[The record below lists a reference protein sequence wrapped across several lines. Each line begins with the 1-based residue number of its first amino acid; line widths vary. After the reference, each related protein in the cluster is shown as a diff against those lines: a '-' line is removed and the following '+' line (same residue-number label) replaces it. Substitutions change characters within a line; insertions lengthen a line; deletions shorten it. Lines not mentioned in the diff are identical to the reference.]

1 MNLST
6 WLAATRHRT
15 RTLSR
20 HRLLALWSAGSEAG
34 EGRRLAPRLRP
45 LACAGL
51 GLSFGLIIALFAF
64 GTVQWQ
70 LRQDQTALLHA
81 AQGALTQAFQEV
93 NTELS
98 QLDTQSHSIRLPNI
112 DPAGEP
118 NCNIELREHLARASI
133 QSLLV
138 REFMTQDSGGQTCS
152 AFGLIAPFWSAGALT
167 TGAVQLLPAQ
177 KLRAGIVMARA
188 DATAP
193 GNTRLA
199 YIEPRQLTDR
209 LPAQAHA
216 MGIRMLDPQGKLLAF
231 LGEAGTAQSTQTVAL
246 QLDDWPVT
254 LETRIG
260 EQAWLHTLKPQALG
274 WIGLWALLSGL
285 AVRRVNLRLRAQASR
300 AVKLQ
305 RALRKRR
312 FAPVVQPIVDAQ
324 SGACLG
330 VEVLM
335 RWKHPQR
342 GLVPPAEFID
352 YAERSGLIV
361 PMSDLLMRQAHH
373 QLAQVAIAHPH
384 LYFSF
389 NVTPAQLRTPGFAQ
403 TLLEIFDGQPIGPQR
418 VVIELTER
426 DLVDDQVRDE
436 LTRIRALGF
445 RIAIDDFGTGQS
457 SLALLQ
463 DLSLDLLKIDRAF
476 VMTIS
481 ENPHGQPV
489 LDAIIHMAQR
499 LHLKMIGEGIETEQQ
514 QAYLH
519 AAGVQALQGYRF
531 SRPLPPSDFEVW
543 LEPGVSDRRSA
554 SALAHEQAQLVE
566 VMHQLDAARARLQ
579 KHQWYRFRRYTQ
591 VMVGSELIDWM
602 VRERACTRAQAL
614 RLGQQL
620 VARGWL
626 AHVASE
632 HDFEDAFLFYRLIPL
647 SAMSETMQSHRIN
660 PAHPAQWLGWLQ
672 GPHGIRPG
680 TCNKG
685 LLQYRD
691 AVSGRS
697 IVKALMRTGAMSQA
711 DAVAAGIHLMRTGH
725 LRHVFDEQGF
735 MDSPS
740 EHYHFAR

>member
-1 MNLST
+1 LGIG
-6 WLAATRHRT
+6 
-15 RTLSR
+15 
-20 HRLLALWSAGSEAG
+20 LL
-34 EGRRLAPRLRP
+34 
-45 LACAGL
+45 
-51 GLSFGLIIALFAF
+51 IALCAF

-70 LRQDQTALLHA
+70 LRQHQHALLQA
-81 AQGALTQAFQEV
+81 AQSALAQAFQEV
-93 NTELS
+93 SAELS
-98 QLDTQSHSIRLPNI
+98 QLD
-112 DPAGEP
+112 PAIPLDCDGA
-118 NCNIELREHLARASI
+118 LRDHLARASI

-138 REFMTQDSGGQTCS
+138 REFMTQDRALGQACS
-152 AFGLIAPFWSAGALT
+152 AFGWLAPFWSAAQ
-167 TGAVQLLPAQ
+167 ASNSPVQILPAQ
-177 KLRAGIVMARA
+177 KLRAGIVMTQAEGHA
-188 DATAP
+188 AQVI
-193 GNTRLA
+193 RLA

-209 LPAQAHA
+209 LPAEAHS
-216 MGIRMLDPQGKLLAF
+216 MGIRMLDPQGKLLAS
-231 LGEAGTAQSTQTVAL
+231 LGSPDAAQSMQTVAL
-246 QLDDWPVT
+246 QLSDWPVT

-260 EQAWLHTLKPQALG
+260 KDVWLQALG
-274 WIGLWALLSGL
+274 SQTGGWLGLWALLSGL
-285 AVRRVNLRLRAQASR
+285 AIRRLNLRLRAQASR

-373 QLAQVAIAHPH
+373 QLAQVAVAHPH

-389 NVTPAQLRTPGFAQ
+389 NVTPTQLRTPGFAQ
-403 TLLEIFDGQPIGPQR
+403 TLLDIFDGQPIGPQR

-426 DLVDDQVRDE
+426 DLVDDLVRDE
-436 LTRIRALGF
+436 LARIRALGF

-463 DLSLDLLKIDRAF
+463 DLSIDLLKIDRAF

-481 ENPHGQPV
+481 GNPHGQPV
-489 LDAIIHMAQR
+489 LDAIIQMAQR

-514 QAYLH
+514 QAYLC

-543 LEPGVSDRRSA
+543 LEPGVSNRQNS
-554 SALAHEQAQLVE
+554 SALAIEQAQLVE
-566 VMHQLDAARARLQ
+566 VMHRLDAARASLQ
-579 KHQWYRFRRYTQ
+579 KHQWYRFRRYAQ
-591 VMVGSELIDWM
+591 VIVGSQLIDWM
-602 VRERACTRAQAL
+602 VNERACTRAQAL
-614 RLGQQL
+614 RIGQQL

-660 PAHPAQWLGWLQ
+660 QAHSGQWLGWLQ

-691 AVSGRS
+691 SVSGRS
-697 IVKALMRTGAMSQA
+697 IVKALMRAGAMTQSE
-711 DAVAAGIHLMRTGH
+711 AVSAGIHLMRTGH

-735 MDSPS
+735 MDSAS